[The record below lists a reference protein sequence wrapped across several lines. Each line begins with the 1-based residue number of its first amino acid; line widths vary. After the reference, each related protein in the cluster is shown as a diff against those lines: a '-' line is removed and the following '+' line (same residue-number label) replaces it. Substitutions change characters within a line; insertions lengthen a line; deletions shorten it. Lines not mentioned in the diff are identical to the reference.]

1 MHASAPN
8 LGNLHA
14 GNPDAAGRPALPAQ
28 AVSLDVLHEKYARG
42 DERSIDDVRLRIAR
56 ALAALEPGPQRAEHE
71 RRFLWAQQQGFVP
84 AGRIAAAAGLGLR
97 ATLINCFV
105 QPVGD
110 AISGSD
116 DGLPGIYTALLEA
129 AETMRRGGG
138 VGYDFSAIRP
148 LGSKVRGTASR
159 ASGPVSYME
168 VFDASCRTV
177 ESAGARRGAQ
187 MGVLRIDHPD
197 IERFIAAKDGGRLT
211 NFNLSVGVT
220 DDFMRAVEADAA
232 FDLVHAAE
240 PGDEDQAAGA
250 RRRDDG
256 LWVYRSVRA
265 RALWE
270 SIMASTYDHAEPGV
284 LFVDRMNRENN
295 LWYAEEL
302 RATNP
307 CGEQPLPPYG
317 CCDLGSLNLTA
328 FVEAPFT
335 HEARLDFGRLHAV
348 ATVGVRMLDLV
359 LDATAWPLPQQAAEA
374 RAKRRIGLGFLG
386 LGSALVMLGLR
397 YDSEEGRAMAARIA
411 AALRDSA
418 YAASTA
424 LAREKGAFP
433 LFDADKYLDGAFTA
447 RLPEALREAIRRDGI
462 RNSHLLSI
470 APTGTISLAFAD
482 NASNGIEP
490 PYAWTYQRKK
500 RTLEG
505 GTRSYRVADHAW
517 RLYHALQ
524 GRAEDAVADGA
535 PLPPQFVGALEMRA
549 LDHLRMVEAV
559 QPYIDTA
566 ISKTVNVPA
575 EYPYDDFRDLY
586 LEAWRAGLKG
596 LATYRPNAVLGSVLS
611 TQAPAS
617 APAPAPSPP
626 PAPPA
631 ADDDP
636 LRKRFERRPLGELE
650 SVTSKIEYST
660 QEGRKS
666 AYLTVSFLPAGGTW
680 EGRPVTIER
689 PFEFF
694 MPANQRTGGHQWIT
708 ASMRLLSMVA
718 RAGGPIARAL
728 ADMRE
733 VVWEKGPVRC
743 GLLTREDGA
752 QAPVYH
758 DSEVA
763 AVAFMLQRILIRRG
777 FLDEQG
783 NQVPVGELA
792 RRFAGR
798 AAPFAAPFAAPLAAP
813 FVPPSPA
820 LAPALAQAADADPAE
835 APGVLPITG
844 GAKCPEC
851 GARALRKV
859 DGCTRCASC
868 HYVGECG

>member
-1 MHASAPN
+1 MDRATSMNAPDSPP
-8 LGNLHA
+8 GS
-14 GNPDAAGRPALPAQ
+14 LPAQ
-28 AVSLDVLHEKYARG
+28 EVSLDVLREKYAKG
-42 DERSIDDVRLRIAR
+42 DERTIAEVQGRIAR
-56 ALAALEPGPQRAEHE
+56 ALAALEPTPQRADCE
-71 RRFLWAQQQGFVP
+71 RRFLWAQQQGFIP
-84 AGRIAAAAGLGLR
+84 AGRIASAAGLGLR

-110 AISGSD
+110 SISGSS
-116 DGLPGIYTALLEA
+116 DGLPGIYTALSEA

-148 LGSKVRGTASR
+148 FGSKVAGTASR

-187 MGVLRIDHPD
+187 MGVLHIGHPD
-197 IERFIAAKDGGRLT
+197 IERFIAAKDTGRLT
-211 NFNLSVGVT
+211 NFNISVGVT
-220 DDFMRAVEADAA
+220 DAFMRAVEADESFA
-232 FDLVHAAE
+232 LVHAAE
-240 PGDEDQAAGA
+240 PGDEDLAAGGY
-250 RRRDDG
+250 RREDG
-256 LWVYRSVRA
+256 LWVYRELRA

-270 SIMASTYDHAEPGV
+270 RIMRSTYGHAEPGV
-284 LFVDRMNRENN
+284 LFIDRMNAENN
-295 LWYAEEL
+295 LWYAEQL

-328 FVEAPFT
+328 FVDAPFT
-335 HEARLDFGRLHAV
+335 PDAGIDFARLREV
-348 ATVGVRMLDLV
+348 AGVAVRMLDLV
-359 LDATAWPLPQQAAEA
+359 LDATQWPLPQQAAEA

-386 LGSALVMLGLR
+386 LGSALAMLGLR
-397 YDSEEGRAMAARIA
+397 YDADEGRAMAARIA
-411 AALRDSA
+411 AELRDAA
-418 YAASTA
+418 YAASIA

-433 LFDADKYLDGAFTA
+433 LFDADRYLQGRFIG
-447 RLPEALREAIRRDGI
+447 RLPQALRGAIRAHGI

-490 PYAWTYQRKK
+490 PYSWTYQRKK
-500 RTLEG
+500 RTADG
-505 GTRSYRVADHAW
+505 GTRSYQVADHAW
-517 RLYHALQ
+517 RLYRQLH
-524 GRAEDAVADGA
+524 GDGA
-535 PLPPQFVGALEMRA
+535 LPPSFVTALEMRA

-559 QPYIDTA
+559 QPFVDTA
-566 ISKTVNVPA
+566 ISKTVNVP
-575 EYPYDDFRDLY
+575 EDYPYDEFRDLY

-611 TQAPAS
+611 VAPATDDAS
-617 APAPAPSPP
+617 VAPATDDASVAPAVDPPP
-626 PAPPA
+626 PAISPA
-631 ADDDP
+631 PDDDP
-636 LRKRFERRPLGELE
+636 LRKRFEHRPLGELE

-660 QEGRKS
+660 QEGRKT
-666 AYLTVSFLPAGGTW
+666 AYLTVSFLRA
-680 EGRPVTIER
+680 EGMQESGAVTIER

-743 GLLTREDGA
+743 GHITREDGVRV
-752 QAPVYH
+752 PVYH

-763 AVAFMLQRILIRRG
+763 AIAFMLQRMLIRRG
-777 FLDEQG
+777 FLDQQG
-783 NQVPVGELA
+783 NQVPVA
-792 RRFAGR
+792 Q
-798 AAPFAAPFAAPLAAP
+798 
-813 FVPPSPA
+813 
-820 LAPALAQAADADPAE
+820 LAQRLGQRTQDAGPQLQLQLQPETPAE
-835 APGVLPITG
+835 PLPVMN

-851 GARALRKV
+851 GALALRKV
-859 DGCTRCASC
+859 DGCSRCASC

>member
-1 MHASAPN
+1 MDSAPDMN
-8 LGNLHA
+8 APATPSG
-14 GNPDAAGRPALPAQ
+14 ALPPQ
-28 AVSLDVLHEKYARG
+28 EVSLDVLREKYARG
-42 DERSIDDVRLRIAR
+42 DERTVADVQRRVAR
-56 ALAALEPGPQRAEHE
+56 ALAALEPAPRRAECE
-71 RRFLWAQQQGFVP
+71 RRFLWAQQQGFIP
-84 AGRIAAAAGLGLR
+84 AGRIASNAGLGLR

-110 AISGSD
+110 AISGSS
-116 DGLPGIYTALLEA
+116 DGLPGIYTALSEA

-148 LGSKVRGTASR
+148 LGSKVAGTASR

-197 IERFIAAKDGGRLT
+197 IERFIAAKDTGRLT

-220 DDFMRAVEADAA
+220 DAFMRAVEADEA
-232 FDLVHAAE
+232 FALVHAAE
-240 PGDEDQAAGA
+240 PGDDDLAAGA
-250 RRRDDG
+250 RRHPDPDGG
-256 LWVYRSVRA
+256 LWVYREVRA
-265 RALWE
+265 RDLWE
-270 SIMASTYDHAEPGV
+270 RIMASTYDHAEPGV
-284 LFVDRMNRENN
+284 LFIDRMNAENN

-328 FVEAPFT
+328 FVEHAFSA
-335 HEARLDFGRLHAV
+335 HARFDFERLREV
-348 ATVGVRMLDLV
+348 ASVAVRMLDLV
-359 LDATAWPLPQQAAEA
+359 LDATEWPLPQQAAES

-386 LGSALVMLGLR
+386 LGSALAMLGLR
-397 YDSEEGRAMAARIA
+397 YDADEGRAMAARIA
-411 AALRDSA
+411 AALRDAA
-418 YAASTA
+418 YAASID

-433 LFDADKYLDGAFTA
+433 LFDADKYLRGRFIE
-447 RLPEALREAIRRDGI
+447 RLPQALRDGIRAHGI
-462 RNSHLLSI
+462 RNSHLLSV

-490 PYAWTYQRKK
+490 PYAWTYRRKK
-500 RTLEG
+500 RTADG
-505 GTRSYRVADHAW
+505 GSRSYEVMDHAW
-517 RLYHALQ
+517 RLYRRLH
-524 GRAEDAVADGA
+524 DGA
-535 PLPPQFVGALEMRA
+535 ALPPFFVTALEMRA
-549 LDHLRMVEAV
+549 RDHLAMVEAV
-559 QPYIDTA
+559 QPFIDTA

-575 EYPYDDFRDLY
+575 QYPYADFRDLY
-586 LEAWRAGLKG
+586 LQAWRAGLKG

-611 TQAPAS
+611 TTPTGAPA
-617 APAPAPSPP
+617 APAAVASAAP
-626 PAPPA
+626 
-631 ADDDP
+631 DDDP
-636 LRKRFERRPLGELE
+636 LRKRFDHRPLGELE

-660 QEGRKS
+660 HEGRKS
-666 AYLTVSFLPAGGTW
+666 AYLTVSFLRAEGMH

-694 MPANQRTGGHQWIT
+694 MPANQRTGGHQWVT

-718 RAGGPIARAL
+718 RAGGPLARAL

-743 GLLTREDGA
+743 GHLARGDGV
-752 QAPVYH
+752 QVPVYH

-763 AVAFMLQRILIRRG
+763 AVAFMLQRMLIRRG

-792 RRFAGR
+792 RRLERR
-798 AAPFAAPFAAPLAAP
+798 ARGGAPETQPQDE
-813 FVPPSPA
+813 
-820 LAPALAQAADADPAE
+820 APAEP
-835 APGVLPITG
+835 LPVMN

-851 GARALRKV
+851 GALALRKV
-859 DGCTRCASC
+859 DGCSRCESC

>member
-1 MHASAPN
+1 MNAPESP
-8 LGNLHA
+8 LGT
-14 GNPDAAGRPALPAQ
+14 LPAQ
-28 AVSLDVLHEKYARG
+28 EVSVDVLREKYARG
-42 DERSIDDVRLRIAR
+42 DERTIEDVQRRIAR
-56 ALAALEPGPQRAEHE
+56 ALAALEPLPQRAEWE

-84 AGRIAAAAGLGLR
+84 AGRIASAAGLGLS

-110 AISGSD
+110 SISGTS
-116 DGLPGIYTALLEA
+116 DGLPGIYTALSEA

-148 LGSKVRGTASR
+148 LGSKVAGTASR

-177 ESAGARRGAQ
+177 ESSGARRGAQ

-197 IERFIAAKDGGRLT
+197 IERFIAAKDTGRLT
-211 NFNLSVGVT
+211 NFNISVGVT
-220 DDFMRAVEADAA
+220 DAFMRAVEADEACA
-232 FDLVHAAE
+232 LVHAAE
-240 PGDEDQAAGA
+240 PGDEDQAAGGH
-250 RRRDDG
+250 RRDDG
-256 LWVYRSVRA
+256 LWVYRSLRA
-265 RALWE
+265 RDLWE
-270 SIMASTYDHAEPGV
+270 RIMVSTYDHAEPGV
-284 LFVDRMNRENN
+284 LFIDRMNAENN

-328 FVEAPFT
+328 FVDVPFT
-335 HEARLDFGRLHAV
+335 PEARLDLERLRAV
-348 ATVGVRMLDLV
+348 ASVAVRMLDLV
-359 LDATAWPLPQQAAEA
+359 LDATQWPLPQQAAEA

-386 LGSALVMLGLR
+386 LGSALAMLGLR
-397 YDSEEGRAMAARIA
+397 YDTDEGRTMAARIA
-411 AALRDSA
+411 AELREAA
-418 YAASTA
+418 YAASIE
-424 LAREKGAFP
+424 LARDKGAFP
-433 LFDADKYLDGAFTA
+433 LFDADKYLRGQFVE
-447 RLPEALREAIRRDGI
+447 RLPQELRDGIRTHGI

-490 PYAWTYQRKK
+490 PYSWTYQRRK
-500 RTLEG
+500 RTADG
-505 GTRSYRVADHAW
+505 GTRSYEVCDHAW
-517 RLYHALQ
+517 RRYRQLH
-524 GRAEDAVADGA
+524 GDA
-535 PLPPQFVGALEMRA
+535 PLPSSFVTALEMRA

-559 QPYIDTA
+559 QPFIDTA
-566 ISKTVNVPA
+566 ISKTVNVP
-575 EYPYDDFRDLY
+575 EDYPYDDFHDLY

-611 TQAPAS
+611 AAPVADS
-617 APAPAPSPP
+617 APAATQPPSE
-626 PAPPA
+626 
-631 ADDDP
+631 DDP
-636 LRKRFERRPLGELE
+636 LRKRFEHRPLGELE
-650 SVTSKIEYST
+650 SVTSKVEYST
-660 QEGRKS
+660 HEGRKTV
-666 AYLTVSFLPAGGTW
+666 YLTVSFLRA
-680 EGRPVTIER
+680 EGMWDGRRVTIER

-743 GLLTREDGA
+743 GHIVRDDGV
-752 QAPVYH
+752 QVPVYH

-763 AVAFMLQRILIRRG
+763 AIAFMLQRILTRRG

-783 NQVPVGELA
+783 NQVPVDALA
-792 RRFAGR
+792 RGFERR
-798 AAPFAAPFAAPLAAP
+798 MHDAAPGPQL
-813 FVPPSPA
+813 
-820 LAPALAQAADADPAE
+820 QAETPAE
-835 APGVLPITG
+835 PLPVLN

-851 GARALRKV
+851 GALALRKV
-859 DGCTRCASC
+859 DGCSRCESC